1 MAPHGPS
8 TICERSF
15 RKEMLVAAVG
25 IELLTK
31 LNKSHIVAVL
41 PTVYQMNWSQ
51 MELNWFG
58 TH

>member
-1 MAPHGPS
+1 M
-8 TICERSF
+8 
-15 RKEMLVAAVG
+15 G

-31 LNKSHIVAVL
+31 LNKPHIVAVL

-51 MELNWFG
+51 LELNWFG